1 MHIMSPA
8 SFFVSLCLLAA
19 AQVAAADESP
29 RYRGHAQLTNSAAA
43 ADQRYRVHARLL
55 PGDLGPANQYQ
66 LSARLYADT
75 QLKAT
80 AAACAEGLYAN
91 GFE

>member
-1 MHIMSPA
+1 MHIIFPVRSLIA
-8 SFFVSLCLLAA
+8 LCLLAA
-19 AQVAAADESP
+19 TQVAAADGSP
-29 RYRGHAQLTNSAAA
+29 RYRGHAQLTNSAGA
-43 ADQRYRVHARLL
+43 ADPRYRVHARLL
-55 PGDLGPANQYQ
+55 PGELGPARQYQ

-80 AAACAEGLYAN
+80 AAVCAEGLYAN